1 MLVSVVFVSL
11 TLGLHESTR
20 DSGFRTASQLDWS
33 QMKNGEAK
41 NTFLLD
47 SAGGVDVV
55 GRGGG
60 GIWLRSQMQMNT
72 FVTGLRFIFP
82 HGTLNHRG
90 RLNLQH
96 GDDVW
101 KMHQLQ

>member
-20 DSGFRTASQLDWS
+20 DSGFRTASQPDWS

-55 GRGGG
+55 GRGG
-60 GIWLRSQMQMNT
+60 RDMAA
-72 FVTGLRFIFP
+72 FP
-82 HGTLNHRG
+82 NADEYIRNRVAVYFPSRHLKSSWAIKPAAWR
-90 RLNLQH
+90 
-96 GDDVW
+96 
-101 KMHQLQ
+101 